1 MFTSSFAVLLV
12 STLAV
17 GPLDVVKRADASVSA
32 ILKGPEPKLEKLVQ
46 KAEESID
53 FAELAK
59 RTLGKAWATLSKK
72 QQEQF
77 SAEMKG
83 LLRASYAQKALQE
96 NPNGAAVFRYEH
108 EKISSDGKEATVETT
123 LVLKND
129 SFPVEYK
136 LFSADGKN
144 WKIFDVVTDQVSLVA
159 TYQDQFRQVI
169 SKKGVDG
176 LITTVKSKREQLEA
190 QNTVKP

>member
-1 MFTSSFAVLLV
+1 MFASSLAVMLL
-12 STLAV
+12 STLAT

-46 KAEESID
+46 KADESID

-77 SAEMKG
+77 STEMKG
-83 LLRASYAQKALQE
+83 LLRANYAQKALQE
-96 NPNGAAVFRYEH
+96 NSAGAASFRYDQ
-108 EKISSDGKEATVETT
+108 EKLSSDGKEATVETT
-123 LVLKND
+123 LVLKSDNI
-129 SFPVEYK
+129 PVEYK
-136 LFSADGKN
+136 LFSADGKS

-169 SKKGVDG
+169 SKKGIDG
-176 LITTVKSKREQLEA
+176 LIATVKSKREQLET
-190 QNTVKP
+190 QNKAKP